1 MHAITADRLHRP
13 ESVRDRLR
21 RGGPLLDFI
30 SANFLYILTAV
41 AVLGVA
47 AGAYATFERNSYSN
61 DLRSIM
67 TSIIQYASAGK
78 RLNQMTFNDLRRVV
92 PPNIDVDT
100 ADGMVYFGGL
110 LGDGLPMYI
119 YGGEDDFAELGAGSQ
134 RQLIMVVG
142 DANTAANDSEGVCIS
157 LARTVGPAVKL
168 IQLKTAP
175 ASQTATQKDAD
186 DPITEDQAV
195 ADTESI
201 RRRRRG
207 CHRRGRRLGREVQEG
222 PHVPEIRSVRQV
234 VGAQLDQQRGQRR
247 SRLRGRRPDPDR
259 LRHGVTDTRHPGLAD
274 ALDFPSPRGRAHDR
288 TGATAP

>member
-1 MHAITADRLHRP
+1 MHAKAITADRLHRP

-30 SANFLYILTAV
+30 SANFLYILPAV

-67 TSIIQYASAGK
+67 TSIIQYASTGK

-100 ADGMVYFGGL
+100 AEGMVYFGGI

-119 YGGEDDFAELGAGSQ
+119 YGGRDAFAALGAGSK
-134 RQLIMVVG
+134 RQLVLVVG
-142 DANTAANDSEGVCIS
+142 DNNTAANDSEGVCIS

-168 IQLKTAP
+168 IQLKIAP
-175 ASQTATQKDAD
+175 ATNTDTQDTAANPIAD
-186 DPITEDQAV
+186 VQAV
-195 ADTESI
+195 ADTDLYDVADAVNSA
-201 RRRRRG
+201 
-207 CHRRGRRLGREVQEG
+207 EVGTWTATYKKGLTFQKNARDKKSDELNA
-222 PHVPEIRSVRQV
+222 IRSASSV
-234 VGAQLDQQRGQRR
+234 
-247 SRLRGRRPDPDR
+247 S
-259 LRHGVTDTRHPGLAD
+259 D
-274 ALDFPSPRGRAHDR
+274 ACAADFPMQIVYVMG
-288 TGATAP
+288 